1 MGKILTQVP
10 GWPPNY
16 TGTGEKVQ
24 LKATQIHKNK
34 SKTKTLEVI

>member
-1 MGKILTQVP
+1 MGKMSTQVP

-16 TGTGEKVQ
+16 ADTGEKDQ

-34 SKTKTLEVI
+34 SKTLEAI